1 MKGKLNSYTHTISA
15 CFIGYVVQAIIVN
28 FAPLLFLTFQT
39 SYHIPLSRITMLVT
53 VNFGVQLLVDLL
65 ASKLVDKIGYRP
77 CAVAAHLFSGIGLL
91 LLAFLPEILPVPA
104 VGLFIA
110 SAVYATGGGLIEVL
124 ISPIVEACPFNN
136 KKSVMS
142 LLHSFYSWG
151 QVGVVAL
158 STLFF
163 VLAGVENWAI
173 LACVW
178 AAIPF
183 LNAVFFLFVPIYPL
197 VEDGESAKVT
207 SLLKSGAFWLFVVL
221 MICAGSAEQSV
232 SQWASA
238 FAEEG
243 LGVSKTVGDL
253 LGPCLFAAMM
263 GIARVAAEAK
273 KCGRLDILA
282 ELTAR
287 GNEVLESLVRF
298 QLPDGRFRDIVDDE
312 NSFVDG
318 TSAMMMSVYIY
329 RGVLE
334 GWIHD
339 GAMVDRADRAL
350 ATVQSKVDRF
360 GIVREVCGCPHFV
373 SQGTSAEAQAALLMA
388 YAWGERAHAKA

>member
-1 MKGKLNSYTHTISA
+1 MNETMQKVAGAMLAIQRYPWEQGVCAQAMYELGDNEIWVAMAHDAILRQKEDGRLAVINENVAVTDPAANGEVCLRAYALTGDEFYRDGAQRMLDYLMKDAPRTDDGVLYHNTVSFAEGFSPNQLWIDAAYMAPPFLAVMGELDEAVRQLRGYFRYLQDPGTRLFFHNYDVGTGKFVRRL
-15 CFIGYVVQAIIVN
+15 
-28 FAPLLFLTFQT
+28 
-39 SYHIPLSRITMLVT
+39 RW
-53 VNFGVQLLVDLL
+53 
-65 ASKLVDKIGYRP
+65 
-77 CAVAAHLFSGIGLL
+77 
-91 LLAFLPEILPVPA
+91 
-104 VGLFIA
+104 
-110 SAVYATGGGLIEVL
+110 ATGNG
-124 ISPIVEACPFNN
+124 
-136 KKSVMS
+136 
-142 LLHSFYSWG
+142 W
-151 QVGVVAL
+151 AL
-158 STLFF
+158 
-163 VLAGVENWAI
+163 
-173 LACVW
+173 
-178 AAIPF
+178 
-183 LNAVFFLFVPIYPL
+183 
-197 VEDGESAKVT
+197 
-207 SLLKSGAFWLFVVL
+207 
-221 MICAGSAEQSV
+221 
-232 SQWASA
+232 
-238 FAEEG
+238 
-243 LGVSKTVGDL
+243 
-253 LGPCLFAAMM
+253 M

-360 GIVREVCGCPHFV
+360 GIVHEVCGCPHFV

>member
-1 MKGKLNSYTHTISA
+1 MQDPGTRLFFHNYDVGTGKFVRRL
-15 CFIGYVVQAIIVN
+15 
-28 FAPLLFLTFQT
+28 
-39 SYHIPLSRITMLVT
+39 RW
-53 VNFGVQLLVDLL
+53 
-65 ASKLVDKIGYRP
+65 
-77 CAVAAHLFSGIGLL
+77 
-91 LLAFLPEILPVPA
+91 
-104 VGLFIA
+104 
-110 SAVYATGGGLIEVL
+110 ATGNG
-124 ISPIVEACPFNN
+124 
-136 KKSVMS
+136 
-142 LLHSFYSWG
+142 W
-151 QVGVVAL
+151 AL
-158 STLFF
+158 
-163 VLAGVENWAI
+163 
-173 LACVW
+173 
-178 AAIPF
+178 
-183 LNAVFFLFVPIYPL
+183 
-197 VEDGESAKVT
+197 
-207 SLLKSGAFWLFVVL
+207 
-221 MICAGSAEQSV
+221 
-232 SQWASA
+232 
-238 FAEEG
+238 
-243 LGVSKTVGDL
+243 
-253 LGPCLFAAMM
+253 M

-273 KCGRLDILA
+273 KRGRLDILA